1 MTTSAAVRR
10 GRVALTATAALAAL
24 TLVPTPAQGSARA
37 LAGASIDLQGGDATA
52 KMVCGNV
59 ADAKSLA
66 DAQQVTIQRNSCHPQ
81 ATGGDIELSDVQIF
95 IRADDVHAS
104 ADNESLAVLAAAG
117 GAATAETTCVNSA
130 VAAAPRSVRNHCW
143 SRARGGRLELRDV
156 TFVSH
161 RANAETRKQVR
172 SLFVRG
178 TDGRVGSACGREAP
192 AGHDA
197 RDDCTAN
204 GVGGSI
210 DLRSVDVVRADGTAS
225 TNVRVAVRGGNASAS
240 VFCFNYVNPATQAL
254 QANTCSST
262 ARGGN
267 ATLRNVTIHVYS

>member
-1 MTTSAAVRR
+1 
-10 GRVALTATAALAAL
+10 VALTATATLAAL
-24 TLVPTPAQGSARA
+24 SLVPTPAQGSARA
-37 LAGASIDLQGGDATA
+37 LAGASIDLQGGNATA

-59 ADAKSLA
+59 ADAKTLA
-66 DAQQVTIQRNSCHPQ
+66 ASQDITIQRNSCHPQ
-81 ATGGDIELSDVQIF
+81 ATGGDIELNDVQIL

-104 ADNESLAVLAAAG
+104 EDNESLAALAVAG

-130 VAAAPRSVRNHCW
+130 AAAAPPSVRNHCW

-161 RANAETRKQVR
+161 HANGETRKQVR

-178 TDGRVGSACGREAP
+178 TDGRVGSTCGRQAP

-197 RDDCTAN
+197 RDDCTAD

-210 DLRSVDVVRADGTAS
+210 DLRSVDVVRPDGTTS
-225 TNVRVAVRGGNASAS
+225 SNVRVAVRGGNANAS
-240 VFCFNYVNPATQAL
+240 VFCFNYVNAATQAL

>member
-1 MTTSAAVRR
+1 V
-10 GRVALTATAALAAL
+10 
-24 TLVPTPAQGSARA
+24 
-37 LAGASIDLQGGDATA
+37 GASIDLQGGDATA

-59 ADAKSLA
+59 ADAQAFA
-66 DAQQVTIQRNSCHPQ
+66 DSQHVTIQRNACHPQ
-81 ATGGDIELSDVQIF
+81 ATGGDIALQDVQII
-95 IRADDVHAS
+95 IRANDVHAS
-104 ADNESLAVLAAAG
+104 ADNESLASLAVAG

-130 VAAAPRSVRNHCW
+130 AAAAPRSVRNHCW

-161 RANAETRKQVR
+161 QANGETRKQVR
-172 SLFVRG
+172 SLFIRG
-178 TDGRVGSACGREAP
+178 TDGRVGTNCGRQAP

-197 RDDCTAN
+197 RDDCAAE

-210 DLRSVDVVRADGTAS
+210 DLRSVDVVKPDGTTS
-225 TNVRVAVRGGNASAS
+225 SNVRVAVRGGNATAS

-267 ATLRNVTIHVYS
+267 ATLRDVTIHVYS